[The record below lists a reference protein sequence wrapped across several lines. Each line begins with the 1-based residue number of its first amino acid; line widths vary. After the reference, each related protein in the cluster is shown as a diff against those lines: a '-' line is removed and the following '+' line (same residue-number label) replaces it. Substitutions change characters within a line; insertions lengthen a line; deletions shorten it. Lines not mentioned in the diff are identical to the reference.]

1 MRSNSRKAD
10 LELETHHTRISTL
23 RRGRRTPLVSP
34 RRRMGIDLNDG
45 VLQQGLRSDQL
56 VAGGVIDHLGRL
68 VEAVR

>member
-1 MRSNSRKAD
+1 
-10 LELETHHTRISTL
+10 
-23 RRGRRTPLVSP
+23 
-34 RRRMGIDLNDG
+34 MGIDLNDG